1 MVAESKQ
8 EKYLKLVNKRR
19 NDLMLP
25 KYLSLTEHITPQEY
39 DFLLSSVVMAIK
51 AYQLGLDENKQ
62 HALNSSKVSS
72 N

>member
-1 MVAESKQ
+1 LDLTATGFQHDE
-8 EKYLKLVNKRR
+8 EG
-19 NDLMLP
+19 LMLP
-25 KYLSLTEHITPQEY
+25 KYLSLTKHITPQEY

-62 HALNSSKVSS
+62 HVLNSSKVSS